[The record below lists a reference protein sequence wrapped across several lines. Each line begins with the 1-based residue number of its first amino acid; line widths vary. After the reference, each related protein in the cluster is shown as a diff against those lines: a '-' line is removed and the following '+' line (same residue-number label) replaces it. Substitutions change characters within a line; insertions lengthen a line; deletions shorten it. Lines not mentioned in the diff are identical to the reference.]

1 MDAKLIAKR
10 TNNRRCNM
18 RKKVGKSLIAMV
30 LTIALIG
37 FAGFAAAQ
45 EKAADNMDIVKEKIR
60 TDKKLFI
67 ATNMQ
72 LTESEAKAFW
82 PVYEAYQ
89 IDLGKLRAREIK
101 LIEEFAAKYET
112 MSDDA
117 AKSLLDDSLSIDS
130 DHQKLRQSY
139 LSKIRGVLSDKKVA
153 RYYQLESKIDAV
165 LEYEM
170 AKRIP
175 LVQ

>member
-1 MDAKLIAKR
+1 MS
-10 TNNRRCNM
+10 
-18 RKKVGKSLIAMV
+18 KKVGKGLIAMV
-30 LTIALIG
+30 LTITLIG
-37 FAGFAAAQ
+37 FVGSALAQ
-45 EKAADNMDIVKEKIR
+45 DKPADNMDLVKEKIR

-82 PVYEAYQ
+82 PVYQDYQ
-89 IDLGKLRAREIK
+89 AELAKLRDREIK
-101 LIEEFAAKYET
+101 LIEEFAAKFET
-112 MSDDA
+112 MSDDV
-117 AKSLLDDSLSIDS
+117 AKKLLDDAMSIDS
-130 DHQKLRQSY
+130 DHQKLLQSY
-139 LSKIRGVLSDKKVA
+139 LSKFRGIVSDKKVA

>member
-1 MDAKLIAKR
+1 MI
-10 TNNRRCNM
+10 
-18 RKKVGKSLIAMV
+18 KKVGKGLIVMV
-30 LTIALIG
+30 LAFTLIG
-37 FAGFAAAQ
+37 FVGSATAQ
-45 EKAADNMDIVKEKIR
+45 DKAADNMAIVKEKIS

-72 LTESEAKAFW
+72 LTESEAKSFW

-89 IDLGKLRAREIK
+89 AELGKLRDREVK
-101 LIEEFAAKYET
+101 LIEEFATNYEA
-112 MSDDA
+112 MSDDV
-117 AKSLLDDSLSIDS
+117 AKKLLDDSLSIDS
-130 DHQKLRQSY
+130 DHLKLRQSY
-139 LSKIRGVLSDKKVA
+139 LSKIQGVLADKKVA

-165 LEYEM
+165 LEYEL

>member
-1 MDAKLIAKR
+1 MS
-10 TNNRRCNM
+10 
-18 RKKVGKSLIAMV
+18 KKVGKGLIAMV
-30 LTIALIG
+30 LAVTLIG
-37 FAGFAAAQ
+37 FVGSAAAQ
-45 EKAADNMDIVKEKIR
+45 DKPADNMDLVKEKIR

-72 LTESEAKAFW
+72 LTESEANAFW

-89 IDLGKLRAREIK
+89 AELGKLRDREIK
-101 LIEEFAAKYET
+101 LIEEFATKYET

-117 AKSLLDDSLSIDS
+117 AKKLLDDSLSIDS

-139 LSKIRGVLSDKKVA
+139 LSKIRGVLPDKKVA
-153 RYYQLESKIDAV
+153 RYYQLENKIDAV

>member
-1 MDAKLIAKR
+1 MS
-10 TNNRRCNM
+10 
-18 RKKVGKSLIAMV
+18 KKFGKGLIAMV
-30 LTIALIG
+30 LTITLIG
-37 FAGFAAAQ
+37 FVGSALAQ
-45 EKAADNMDIVKEKIR
+45 DKPADNMDLVKEKIQ

-72 LTESEAKAFW
+72 LTESEANAFW

-89 IDLGKLRAREIK
+89 AELGKLRDREIK
-101 LIEEFAAKYET
+101 LIEEFAANYES
-112 MSDDA
+112 MSDEV
-117 AKSLLDDSLSIDS
+117 AKNLLDDSLSIDS

-139 LSKIRGVLSDKKVA
+139 VTKIRGVLSDKKVA